1 MSASYASVTRVPR
14 YVRAAWAGIS
24 ILLVETMIVG
34 VAALPAFL
42 CWSWIFTW
50 VRPQAYAVRAVF
62 AAMAFVPAYLTFA
75 VALIVLSAA
84 STALFG
90 WRTRPGGAWRLVDF
104 DWALL
109 DWSRY
114 MVSTH
119 VVRVLVGTFFRS
131 SPLWTWYMR
140 LNGARVG
147 RGVYVNSLS
156 ISDHN
161 LLTFGDGVVIGEDV
175 HLSGHTV
182 EGGIVKTAEVRLGRG
197 VTVGLGSMVGI
208 GVQAGDGCIIG
219 ALSVVPKHTRLE
231 AGAIYAGVPAR
242 RIERGPAAV

>member
-1 MSASYASVTRVPR
+1 VARVPR
-14 YVRAAWAGIS
+14 YLRAAWAVIS
-24 ILLVETMIVG
+24 IFVVETVIVG

-42 CWSWIFTW
+42 CWTWILTLAE
-50 VRPQAYAVRAVF
+50 PQTLAIRAML
-62 AAMAFVPAYLTFA
+62 AAMAFVPSYLAFA
-75 VALIVLSAA
+75 IALVVLSGA
-84 STALFG
+84 STAVFG
-90 WRTRPGGAWRLVDF
+90 WRTRAGAAWQLSELE
-104 DWALL
+104 WPLL

-140 LNGARVG
+140 LNGARIG
-147 RGVYVNSLS
+147 RAVYVNSLS

-182 EGGIVKTAEVRLGRG
+182 EGGVVKTAEVRLGKG

-208 GVQAGDGCIIG
+208 GVDAGDECIIG
-219 ALSVVPKHTRLE
+219 ALSVVPKHTRL
-231 AGAIYAGVPAR
+231 AAHATYAGVPAR

>member
-1 MSASYASVTRVPR
+1 MTRVAR
-14 YVRAAWAGIS
+14 YLRAVWAGLS
-24 ILLVETMIVG
+24 VLVVETLIVG

-42 CWSWIFTW
+42 SWTWLFTLAEP
-50 VRPQAYAVRAVF
+50 RSLAIRAML
-62 AAMAFVPAYLTFA
+62 AAMAFVPAYLAFA
-75 VALIVLSAA
+75 LGLILLSAT

-90 WRTRPGGAWRLVDF
+90 WRTRAGATWQLADLE
-104 DWALL
+104 WPLL

-182 EGGIVKTAEVRLGRG
+182 ERGVVKTAEVRLGHG

-208 GVQAGDGCIIG
+208 GVEVGDGCVIG
-219 ALSVVPKHTRLE
+219 ALSVVPKHTKLE
-231 AGAIYAGVPAR
+231 PRTTYAGVPAR

>member
-1 MSASYASVTRVPR
+1 MTRVPR
-14 YVRAAWAGIS
+14 HFRAVWAATS
-24 ILLVETMIVG
+24 ILVVETVTVG
-34 VAALPAFL
+34 VSALPAFL
-42 CWSWIFTW
+42 CWTW
-50 VRPQAYAVRAVF
+50 LLTLARPQSIAVRAML
-62 AAMAFVPAYLTFA
+62 AAMAFVPAYLAFA
-75 VALIVLSAA
+75 VALIFLSAA
-84 STALFG
+84 TTRIFG
-90 WRTRPGGAWRLVDF
+90 WRTRVGGTWKLADLEWP
-104 DWALL
+104 LL

-140 LNGARVG
+140 LNGARIG
-147 RGVYVNSLS
+147 RGVYINSLS

-182 EGGIVKTAEVRLGRG
+182 ERGVVKTAEVRLGRG

-208 GVQAGDGCIIG
+208 GVEAGDGCVIG
-219 ALSVVPKHTRLE
+219 ALSVVPKNTKLE
-231 AGAIYAGVPAR
+231 AHVTYAGVPAR
-242 RIERGPAAV
+242 RIERSPAAV